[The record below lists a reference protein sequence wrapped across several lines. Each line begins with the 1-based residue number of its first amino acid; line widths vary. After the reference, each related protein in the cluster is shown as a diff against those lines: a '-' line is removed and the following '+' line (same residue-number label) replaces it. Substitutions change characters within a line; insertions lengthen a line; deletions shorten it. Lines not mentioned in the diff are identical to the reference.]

1 MNAFEFHHR
10 AAIKFGY
17 SCFDHLLF
25 NTFIQSLQI
34 PGAVYHFLHRRR
46 QAKVVSPAYL
56 RKISSDYHTWVSE
69 FAEQNGFEIVPP
81 PADVRRNQW
90 VQPYYQ
96 QLGQHSG
103 VAVILRCREWAR
115 VAVSYPSRNHEV
127 ALTNRCVDLYYFY
140 LQDPQLGRLFLRV
153 CPYFPFSVRVC
164 LNGHQWLAR
173 QLDHE
178 GIAYRLSDNVFVDC
192 ANPDRLQV
200 LSDAFGPQHILAG
213 VEPWLARLLPFF
225 TEQDRR
231 DGYRHQLYMTQVEYC
246 HNLIFHKAA
255 ALDRLFSRVLDA
267 NRCIGQPDNLA
278 TIFGRQN
285 FRADTRTAKTEV
297 KITCLRTPVIRTNFL
312 NTSVKQYIKDHVAQR
327 TESASS
333 QLGDLSVAKHIKNL
347 PKARAVL
354 GRANDRY
361 LQAQQDILASYID
374 RGQLQQLRQPTVS
387 ASGRRTP
394 GLRLDDP
401 RLLAVMQALTCF
413 TYLVGQG
420 GFRTKEALPEA
431 QRALN
436 DPTYTLSQFRYDLAK
451 LRGKGLVLR
460 QPGTQRYHV
469 TTDGYRIAVL
479 YQKLYHR
486 LYAPLIAAIQSPV
499 PADTTILS
507 HRQTKLDRLYVAVD
521 TALIKLADHVGIAA

>member
-225 TEQDRR
+225 TEQDHR

-333 QLGDLSVAKHIKNL
+333 QPRGSVGGQAYQEPAQGPGRTGPRQRPLLAGAAGHLGQLHRPWPIAATASAHGVRQRPAH
-347 PKARAVL
+347 ARLAL
-354 GRANDRY
+354 GRPALAGRDAGADLLY
-361 LQAQQDILASYID
+361 LP
-374 RGQLQQLRQPTVS
+374 GGP
-387 ASGRRTP
+387 RRLP
-394 GLRLDDP
+394 
-401 RLLAVMQALTCF
+401 
-413 TYLVGQG
+413 YQG
-420 GFRTKEALPEA
+420 GLT
-431 QRALN
+431 
-436 DPTYTLSQFRYDLAK
+436 
-451 LRGKGLVLR
+451 G
-460 QPGTQRYHV
+460 
-469 TTDGYRIAVL
+469 
-479 YQKLYHR
+479 
-486 LYAPLIAAIQSPV
+486 SP
-499 PADTTILS
+499 A
-507 HRQTKLDRLYVAVD
+507 RFE
-521 TALIKLADHVGIAA
+521 